1 MISRLLTLTC
11 CIAILAS
18 SSLAAAAVPGT
29 EQFNGGLNGWA
40 PSTVSTTLVHIGA
53 GGNPGGFIQLRKD
66 LGSPVDDVAAF
77 TGTPNLTGDYGAAG
91 IARVSVDLNFGTN
104 NVTNAWVRYRPDAV
118 TNGWLHPL
126 TNVFPTN
133 VWNTYT
139 VDFNPAWSNAQAQL
153 AGWITDQDINPAANP
168 SPPFA
173 TVMSAVGVAEVR
185 FASPDTS
192 TLVSID
198 NYSIAVPEPGSTI
211 LCVIG
216 AIAGIA
222 VWRRRRR

>member
-1 MISRLLTLTC
+1 MISQLLKLTGC
-11 CIAILAS
+11 VASLTAS
-18 SSLAAAAVPGT
+18 SFAFAAVPGT
-29 EQFNGGLNGWA
+29 EEFNGGLNGWGQGTIA
-40 PSTVSTTLVHIGA
+40 TTVVHIGA

-66 LGSPVDDVAAF
+66 LGSPVDDIAAF
-77 TGTPNLTGDYGAAG
+77 TANPNFTGNYAAAG

-133 VWNTYT
+133 VWNSYA
-139 VDFNPAWSNAQAQL
+139 VNFDPNWSNAQAQA
-153 AGWITDQDINPAANP
+153 AGWITDQDINPAATP

-173 TVMSAVGVAEVR
+173 TVMASVGEAEVR

-192 TLVSID
+192 TLVSVD
-198 NYSIAVPEPGSTI
+198 NYSIAVPEAGATI
-211 LCVIG
+211 LCAVG
-216 AIAGIA
+216 AFACIV
-222 VWRRRRR
+222 VWIRRRR